1 MKRLM
6 ASIIVGFIGF
16 LAHAQDPRFD
26 FVDSLADRT
35 NPQKTIILFT
45 DLRDTTEEQT
55 GRRFTQRTSYFW
67 DWLHIELRSIEVYN
81 FDKVIKR
88 RAIERAFRKR
98 KAIPPATRVV
108 YTFFGNKLVK
118 VKRFSPAT
126 QCEKCFEEYY
136 FMDNVLIWKTSN
148 DMAGLER
155 KLIDQA
161 SFYLK
166 KIEIPK
172 HY

>member
-1 MKRLM
+1 MKRLI
-6 ASIIVGFIGF
+6 ASIIVGSIGF
-16 LAHAQDPRFD
+16 LTQAQDPCID
-26 FVDSLADRT
+26 FIDSLANRT

-45 DLRDTTEEQT
+45 DLRDTTDEQT

-67 DWLHIELRSIEVYN
+67 DWLHTELRSIEVYS
-81 FDKVIKR
+81 FDKVIKK

-98 KAIPPATRVV
+98 KAIPPATHIV
-108 YTFFGNKLVK
+108 YTFLGNKLVK
-118 VKRFSPAT
+118 VKRVRPST
-126 QCEKCFEEYY
+126 QCENCFEEYY
-136 FMDNVLIWKTSN
+136 FVDNALISKTSN

-155 KLIDQA
+155 KLVDQA

-172 HY
+172 HH